1 MEVLRGSAFMFVHAR
16 DSKTTARYCSTE
28 PSQAKPSRASLR
40 RATHSLT
47 SFPRDVAIIIAS
59 LKLALPPAL
68 FELGKDVPKDVP
80 IR

>member
-1 MEVLRGSAFMFVHAR
+1 MLRGSAFTSVYYTLGSR
-16 DSKTTARYCSTE
+16 TISRYCSTE
-28 PSQAKPSRASLR
+28 PSRASLR